1 MSIGV
6 LLLLRIVH
14 IVLGVFWVGAVVFI
28 ALLLMPSVRA
38 AGPAGGAV
46 MQQIIQTRRLSVW
59 LMAAAVLTVLS
70 GIGLYWH
77 DSAGFT
83 STAWLGSR
91 QGRVFGLGG
100 ILAISAMIIGM
111 AVNSPAGRKL
121 GELGAQVQASGRPPT
136 PDQTATIQRLQE
148 RLGRATV
155 VVAALLALAAAAMAV
170 ARYA

>member
-1 MSIGV
+1 MSIGT
-6 LLLLRIVH
+6 LLFLRLVH

-28 ALLLMPSVRA
+28 ALFLMPSVRA

-46 MQQIIQTRRLSVW
+46 MQQIIQTRRLGVW
-59 LMAAAVLTVLS
+59 LMAAGVLTVLS

-100 ILAISAMIIGM
+100 ILAISAMIVGM
-111 AVNSPAGRKL
+111 AVSSPTGRKL
-121 GELGAQVQASGRPPT
+121 GEMGAQVQASGRPPT
-136 PDQTATIQRLQE
+136 PDQAATIQRLQE
-148 RLGRATV
+148 RLGRSTMAVAT
-155 VVAALLALAAAAMAV
+155 LLVLAAAAMAV